1 MNTISDLII
10 DGRLSAGTRRNYGSK
25 VSYFLS
31 WLKTNHPEFY
41 DNQNHIAI
49 LPVSDDCLKQF
60 FGHVAQKKDDR
71 GNYLQPTQW
80 YAFETVSGYKSAI
93 KDYYKANKIIM
104 SKETTLMCDFFLV
117 DTSAKLHL

>member
-1 MNTISDLII
+1 
-10 DGRLSAGTRRNYGSK
+10 
-25 VSYFLS
+25 
-31 WLKTNHPEFY
+31 
-41 DNQNHIAI
+41 